1 MRNGDH
7 AFELLPAVIA
17 LLAVCIASYTDLRR
31 RIIPNKLTLPLVVV
45 GIAFYVLLGIWHGDL
60 WEVVSGALG
69 AAIAFAIGYILWLTG
84 GWAGGD
90 VKLFTALG
98 ALLPIFKNP
107 YASAYVSAPYAS
119 APYPFFPLTILFN
132 SVILILPILLVH
144 AAIRRI
150 RGGAMLYERIRIT
163 ELKEGMIPAEMI
175 YEKEGKVGRW
185 SSRFGLKPKCDRV
198 YANPR
203 RAAGVTRYQV
213 GALKRLVR
221 EGRLKNHIRI
231 KRGMPF
237 APALGLGVFVAIFY
251 GDLYC
256 RLIRMILTTMT
267 AFLPW

>member
-1 MRNGDH
+1 MGDY
-7 AFELLPAVIA
+7 AFESLPAVIA

-45 GIAFYVLLGIWHGDL
+45 GIAFYVLLGIWRWDL
-60 WEVVSGALG
+60 WVAISGALG

-98 ALLPIFKNP
+98 ALLPF
-107 YASAYVSAPYAS
+107 YTAPHVANV
-119 APYPFFPLTILFN
+119 PYPFPFTILLN
-132 SVILILPILLVH
+132 SVIFMLLTLPIYAVVCC
-144 AAIRRI
+144 I
-150 RGGAMLYERIRIT
+150 RGKAMFYERIRIT
-163 ELKEGMIPAEMI
+163 ELHEGMIPAEMI
-175 YEKEGKVGRW
+175 YEKDGKVRRW

-221 EGRLKNHIRI
+221 EGKLKNHIRI
-231 KRGMPF
+231 KRGVPF
-237 APALGLGVFVAIFY
+237 APALGLGVFIAIFY
-251 GDLYC
+251 GDLYWQ
-256 RLIRMILTTMT
+256 LIRMISATMT
-267 AFLPW
+267 AFLP